1 MYAKMKLDYNY
12 QKRFLPKQAFVR
24 ELFIFILKSSNTL
37 LAKNELRSKLQRL
50 SLRIPAQILILI

>member
-24 ELFIFILKSSNTL
+24 ESVYFYF
-37 LAKNELRSKLQRL
+37 
-50 SLRIPAQILILI
+50 

>member
-24 ELFIFILKSSNTL
+24 ESVYLFLKSSNTL
-37 LAKNELRSKLQRL
+37 LAKK
-50 SLRIPAQILILI
+50 